1 MTAAKKELLAA
12 WDMTDDKQANWFIA
26 LSIKYDRDA
35 RRLTVHQTRYI
46 EDMAKRFQQDGRVAS
61 VPMSSDPDASMSPT
75 SKAERDQMQQ
85 LPYRSLIGSLLY
97 ARLTR
102 PDIVQAVS
110 KLAGHQN
117 NPGMKHWKMALQVLR
132 YLYHTRHLGL
142 QFEGKHEDSQNFAV
156 SVYVDA
162 DWAADKDNRRSRS
175 GIMVFINGNLVHYTS
190 KHQKSVALSTCEAE
204 YVALSD
210 AAKAA
215 LWVTQILDEIGMP
228 LDLPV
233 QFHED
238 NKAVTDLVKHPGAS
252 LRTRHVAIRYHHVQE
267 LHANG
272 FLRVKHIG
280 TKKQHADILTKTLP
294 KVDLNRIRDKLLRRP
309 TTDRSRCP

>member
-1 MTAAKKELLAA
+1 MMPKE
-12 WDMTDDKQANWFIA
+12 
-26 LSIKYDRDA
+26 
-35 RRLTVHQTRYI
+35 
-46 EDMAKRFQQDGRVAS
+46 
-61 VPMSSDPDASMSPT
+61 
-75 SKAERDQMQQ
+75 
-85 LPYRSLIGSLLY
+85 
-97 ARLTR
+97 
-102 PDIVQAVS
+102 
-110 KLAGHQN
+110 
-117 NPGMKHWKMALQVLR
+117 MALQVLR

-215 LWVTQILDEIGMP
+215 LWVTQMLDEIGMP

-252 LRTRHVAIRYHHVQE
+252 RRTRHVAIRYHHVQE